1 MTCEITRRMFLET
14 SALAVAGGMT
24 ARGIAQDPAKSRGT
38 KPTQLEAGKNTH
50 ENILFA
56 CSGGLSN
63 AGVVTWQA
71 SLEVVKDLGLR
82 KVGIGCLAGLPTE
95 SPKILAMIQAAKK
108 VIIVDGCPNACAR
121 KMVEAA
127 GLKGAADIVLT
138 RDLPMKKK
146 VFREDVGGELKGVM
160 EYIAE
165 SDVNKAKEL
174 IVSAIS
180 ASP

>member
-14 SALAVAGGMT
+14 SALAVAGGVT
-24 ARGIAQDPAKSRGT
+24 AGAIAQEPAKSRGT
-38 KPTQLEAGKNTH
+38 KPAQLEAGKNTH

-95 SPKILAMIQAAKK
+95 SPKILAMVQAAKK

-127 GLKGAADIVLT
+127 GLKGTANIVLT

-146 VFREDVGGELKGVM
+146 VFREDIGGELKGVM

-165 SDVNKAKEL
+165 TDVNKAKEL